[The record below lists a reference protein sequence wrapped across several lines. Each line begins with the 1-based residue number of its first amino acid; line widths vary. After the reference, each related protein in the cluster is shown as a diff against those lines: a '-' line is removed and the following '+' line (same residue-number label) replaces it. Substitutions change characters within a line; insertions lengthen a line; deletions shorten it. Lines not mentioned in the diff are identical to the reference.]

1 MVVIITV
8 SEYFISKPID
18 YFVQFMVYLIQHFP
32 ILFFEVVV
40 IEKKKFMCSFYDA
53 GAYKEFGMFQKEFL
67 VSSFE
72 ECLELASVYAF
83 GLGLLLV
90 AVYELVW
97 EEKND

>member
-1 MVVIITV
+1 M
-8 SEYFISKPID
+8 
-18 YFVQFMVYLIQHFP
+18 
-32 ILFFEVVV
+32 VV

-53 GAYKEFGMFQKEFL
+53 GTYKKLGMYQKEFL